1 MTDEEGYEYDIAE
14 KKTIFNIFNF
24 ESEELDQVLRQAHPG
39 IAALTSEM
47 RTFKSEEKMLVS
59 KNG

>member
-39 IAALTSEM
+39 NAALTSEM